1 MNKLELV
8 VKEDIKY
15 LQNLLNEKRGC
26 MSPII
31 GLVPY
36 EYNRKTGQYAR
47 YSLTVLSDGVE
58 KEIAYGTI
66 FEINCAVKALAKFLE
81 V

>member
-8 VKEDIKY
+8 VREDIKY
-15 LQNLLNEKRGC
+15 LQNLLNQKQGY

-31 GLVPY
+31 SLIAYKCNGV
-36 EYNRKTGQYAR
+36 RTGD
-47 YSLTVLSDGVE
+47 YSLTALSDGVE
-58 KEIAYGTI
+58 KELAYGTI
-66 FEINCAVKALAKFLE
+66 GEINCAVKALAKFLE